1 MNEIVAKINQEIKE
15 NVKQI
20 DTDLISDTWHTFG
33 ELYKHRSILYIKLC
47 KELSLKKDFWV
58 FKTKKHDDESIMEG
72 YFILGIKLP
81 DNSYI
86 SYHMNN
92 EDWDLCEFAQEIEK
106 SPIKGKH
113 TSNDTLSNLL
123 KI

>member
-1 MNEIVAKINQEIKE
+1 MNNIVEKINQEIRE

-33 ELYKHRSILYIKLC
+33 ELYQHRSILYIKLC
-47 KELSLKKDFWV
+47 KELSEKGKYV
-58 FKTKKHDDESIMEG
+58 VYRTRKHFDKSIMEG

-92 EDWDLCEFAQEIEK
+92 KNWALCDFAKTISCSPLQEK
-106 SPIKGKH
+106 Y
-113 TSNDTLSNLL
+113 TSLDALNNLL
-123 KI
+123 KL

>member
-47 KELSLKKDFWV
+47 KELSMKDKYFV
-58 FKTKKHDDESIMEG
+58 YRTKKHYDESIMEG

-92 EDWDLCEFAQEIEK
+92 EDWDLCDFAKVISH
-106 SPIKGKH
+106 SPIQGKY
-113 TSNDTLSNLL
+113 TSLDALNNLL
-123 KI
+123 KL